1 MGTSL
6 NSFSSKDNDDGLN
19 FGSWTGGEDKI
30 LSEYIK
36 THGVGG
42 WRSLPKKA
50 GELHL
55 YNQFR
60 FTLI

>member
-1 MGTSL
+1 MARSC
-6 NSFSSKDNDDGLN
+6 SSKDDDDGLN
-19 FGSWTGGEDKI
+19 CGSWSAREDKI

-36 THGVGG
+36 THGVIG

-55 YNQFR
+55 Y
-60 FTLI
+60 ICVWGDSG